1 MRRLNKTKNS
11 TYKSETS
18 EKPIS
23 VATLNNEISIKQ
35 LESIYDILYEDNFSN
50 ILIISKNSF
59 LTSIENNINQ
69 ILHSHPISKIKTDNQ
84 IQEKLEKLKNDIFS
98 RYNEDYNILNDAYKK
113 YKNNT
118 QKNMKIS
125 ENYNNI
131 FLTHF
136 RKHCVNTEK
145 FAYHRCSDGNI
156 SKFLKILDPYNMTE
170 IKFILC
176 INCKKS
182 YLPDCINMTCCPCNK
197 DYFSNILQPDEN
209 SNILPATWEKYHC
222 GRILM
227 DQVMKCVK
235 CNSEL
240 YINILTNKLICLNK
254 KCNFESKPMSILWK
268 CIYCSVEF
276 RSKAK
281 IFNKTEIKI
290 IKKAI
295 YCTLLKKINAFP
307 TSLPCCKKDPQKQI
321 FYHKEECNGIL
332 YKGFLLGKEIVV
344 CNKCHALNYVD
355 KFNWICPLCN
365 KKIHLHHLNSIR
377 PFKSKKYV
385 VNEEFNI
392 SRGQSNNTKKN
403 KTKTEKNYFSIKKE
417 NSLSFFS
424 GGNFKHFLREAIN
437 TTNSSGDKSRVLSS
451 KNVKEKKDNNIYIE
465 HRSIRE
471 PTKKE
476 IKSIN
481 NYKSKLMYSKRKM
494 LFEILEDRKKDDNN
508 ENNNNGDYA
517 ISGRNSEYRNYTE
530 NEEINKN
537 KKNRSA
543 STDKY
548 GMLKNGKNTTKNN
561 TNNSK
566 ILKSNNFSILPQN
579 QIKIKLNRNYDN
591 RINDIIFV
599 NKEPSLNN
607 LRFKNKFENALYNF
621 NRNYSGNKK
630 TMDKNNNYNNS
641 ITYKYFQN
649 SKNSTNNIN
658 LACKNDTNA
667 NKTCNNVLNES
678 NVINNPNNTTANFY
692 PSNNTNNITNQT
704 NYLFSNSSNYNIKVN
719 LNINQEKFIHKNDI
733 NPSENNNINF
743 RNSLKNDLS
752 KYQRK
757 KYIYK
762 SGDPNKIGEL
772 SLDFYINNS
781 KVLPDNI
788 TTNEN
793 VENNINNNIN
803 PSNIKKIINE
813 KNDSSSRLRRG
824 IISKYFFGKVKNI
837 DNNANKNNYIITDNN
852 NNNNNNDNV
861 NNNKDDNNTNFIKP
875 YFNNTRKKYQKKLS
889 QNKLKIEKEE
899 NNNEEIENSND
910 KKIDKN
916 DNPKN
921 DRIFYDL
928 MHNVIVTEEKI
939 KRIESECI
947 IPTFNDKE
955 YKYIRPIG
963 EGSYGSIYL
972 VQNIYNNKQYALKK
986 IICKDLYE
994 IMKHKNQLEF
1004 IYSLKQE
1011 NLLEIYNLQFKYL
1024 DKTTYSIYVL
1034 MERAQHDW
1042 CLEIKKR
1049 IFNKKY
1055 YTENEIIKLLKQM
1068 VFGLAF
1074 LQRKNIAHRDIKP
1087 QNILIFSGGVYKVA
1101 DLGEAKTINDFNKE
1115 STVRGSELYMSPI
1128 LYKFHKDSIKQCV
1141 HNPFKSDVFSLG
1153 YSVIFAMTLS
1163 LKSIENIREFSSM
1176 RMIINSLNKFVKKN
1190 LYSEKLMGI
1199 IYKMIEVDESKRYDF
1214 IELENDLIKY
1224 FKHVK

>member
-365 KKIHLHHLNSIR
+365 KKIHLHHLQSIR
-377 PFKSKKYV
+377 PFKTKKYV
-385 VNEEFNI
+385 VNEEYNV
-392 SRGQSNNTKKN
+392 SRGQSSKKN
-403 KTKTEKNYFSIKKE
+403 NKSKLGRHSLSINKE

-424 GGNFKHFLREAIN
+424 DSKNFLRGVAN
-437 TTNSSGDKSRVLSS
+437 FANNSIDRGRVLSTKSIMDKKKYDNDNIFIDHLSIGGSSQNDINDS
-451 KNVKEKKDNNIYIE
+451 KNF
-465 HRSIRE
+465 
-471 PTKKE
+471 
-476 IKSIN
+476 
-481 NYKSKLMYSKRKM
+481 KSKLLYSKRKM
-494 LFEILEDRKKDDNN
+494 LYEILEDRKKD
-508 ENNNNGDYA
+508 NNNNNNNNIGDYLV
-517 ISGRNSEYRNYTE
+517 SGRNSEYRNFRNYTE
-530 NEEINKN
+530 NEEIVTNV
-537 KKNRSA
+537 KNRSA

-548 GMLKNGKNTTKNN
+548 GLLKIDNKLNKFDIND
-561 TNNSK
+561 SK
-566 ILKSNNFSILPQN
+566 ILKSSNFSIIPQN
-579 QIKIKLNRNYDN
+579 PI
-591 RINDIIFV
+591 RININQYYNNKINELIIV
-599 NKEPSLNN
+599 NKESTLKKMPY
-607 LRFKNKFENALYNF
+607 KNKFENVSSIMNNNNKNYSENKKREKEKEKEKDNVYNNCISYKNFKDAKKNNKNF
-621 NRNYSGNKK
+621 NQAYNIKS
-630 TMDKNNNYNNS
+630 DKHL
-641 ITYKYFQN
+641 
-649 SKNSTNNIN
+649 NNISN
-658 LACKNDTNA
+658 GLND
-667 NKTCNNVLNES
+667 NNI
-678 NVINNPNNTTANFY
+678 INNPNNTTNNFY
-692 PSNNTNNITNQT
+692 PSNNINKIENQT
-704 NYLFSNSSNYNIKVN
+704 NYLFSNNSNYNIKVN
-719 LNINQEKFIHKNDI
+719 LNIGQEKFMHKKAI
-733 NPSENNNINF
+733 NSPENNNNLIN
-743 RNSLKNDLS
+743 SINDGVNR
-752 KYQRK
+752 YQRK
-757 KYIYK
+757 KYVYK
-762 SGDPNKIGEL
+762 SRDPNKMNQL
-772 SLDFYINNS
+772 NLDFYINNS
-781 KVLPDNI
+781 KILSDNI
-788 TTNEN
+788 NANEN
-793 VENNINNNIN
+793 VEENENDNINRQ
-803 PSNIKKIINE
+803 SNQKIINK
-813 KNDSSSRLRRG
+813 KNKPNTKLSNG
-824 IISKYFFGKVKNI
+824 IISKYLFGKVKNI
-837 DNNANKNNYIITDNN
+837 NNNTKKNICNITENN
-852 NNNNNNDNV
+852 NNNKNDN
-861 NNNKDDNNTNFIKP
+861 NSNFIKAG
-875 YFNNTRKKYQKKLS
+875 FNNTRKKYQNKLP
-889 QNKLKIEKEE
+889 QNKSPNENEQ
-899 NNNEEIENSND
+899 NNNEERDNSND

-916 DNPKN
+916 EK
-921 DRIFYDL
+921 IFYDL

-939 KRIESECI
+939 KNIESDCI

-955 YKYIRPIG
+955 YRYVRLIG
-963 EGSYGSIYL
+963 EGAYSSIYL
-972 VQNIYNNKQYALKK
+972 VQNIYNKKEYALKK

-994 IMKHKNQLEF
+994 IMKHKNQLEL
-1004 IYSLKQE
+1004 IYSLKQQ

-1024 DKTTYSIYVL
+1024 DNTTYSIYVL
-1034 MERAQHDW
+1034 MEKAQNDW
-1042 CLEIKKR
+1042 LLEIRKR
-1049 IFNKKY
+1049 IVNKKF
-1055 YTENEIIKLLKQM
+1055 YTENEIIKILKQL
-1068 VFGLAF
+1068 VSGLAF
-1074 LQRKNIAHRDIKP
+1074 MQRKKITHRDIKP
-1087 QNILIFSGGVYKVA
+1087 QNILLFSNGMYKIA
-1101 DLGEAKTINDFNKE
+1101 DMGEAKKINDINKE

-1128 LYKFHKDSIKQCV
+1128 LYYFHKDGIKYCV
-1141 HNPFKSDVFSLG
+1141 HNSFKSDVFSLG
-1153 YSVIFAMTLS
+1153 YSVIYAMSLS
-1163 LKSIENIREFSSM
+1163 LKSIEDIRETNSM
-1176 RMIINSLNKFVKKN
+1176 RLIIGGLNKIMKN

-1199 IYKMIEVDESKRYDF
+1199 IYKMIEIDESKRYDF
-1214 IELENDLIKY
+1214 IELESDLNKY
-1224 FKHVK
+1224 FRFIN